1 MENNKYPMG
10 LLMPNELAEK
20 VAKAAKAMGVSK
32 SGYVRY
38 VLIKEFAKNENGFSR
53 VETTES
59 GPVGIRVKW
68 EDS

>member
-1 MENNKYPMG
+1 MG
-10 LLMPNELAEK
+10 LMMPNELADK

-38 VLIKEFAKNENGFSR
+38 VLIKEFAKNENRFSEL
-53 VETTES
+53 ETGEPS
-59 GPVGIRVKW
+59 PISVRFER